1 MNYLDLIKNYTYKHL
16 SGRYIPLEKIDPFL
30 SILNGNFKVE
40 TKGFSVENRAIK
52 TIEWGVGKKKILMW
66 SQMHGNES
74 TTTKALI
81 DFLHLLNQQKETFVA
96 EWYNEFTFL
105 IVPILNPDGAF
116 KYTRVNANQVDL
128 NRDSVNLTQLES
140 KLLRKLFDEFNP
152 DYAFNLH
159 DQRTI
164 FGVGNSEKPATISFL
179 APAFDEMRSLN
190 QCREKAI
197 RLIVSMN
204 KEIQKVIPGQ
214 VGRFDDEFNINCIG
228 DYFQFRNVPTI
239 LFEAGH
245 YPEDYEREKTRE
257 IVFLSY
263 LVILDSIKEQKYLKN
278 DIIDYME
285 IPENCKSYNDIA
297 LRDVIEPQTGE
308 RYIVKAQYLE
318 VLEGEEVK
326 FYPVIVEIE
335 EKETN
340 FAHLALAEQYVFLN
354 SLSIKEDKIGKKLEE
369 VVDLSNIG
377 VNYLLKK

>member
-1 MNYLDLIKNYTYKHL
+1 
-16 SGRYIPLEKIDPFL
+16 
-30 SILNGNFKVE
+30 
-40 TKGFSVENRAIK
+40 
-52 TIEWGVGKKKILMW
+52 
-66 SQMHGNES
+66 
-74 TTTKALI
+74 
-81 DFLHLLNQQKETFVA
+81 
-96 EWYNEFTFL
+96 
-105 IVPILNPDGAF
+105 
-116 KYTRVNANQVDL
+116 
-128 NRDSVNLTQLES
+128 
-140 KLLRKLFDEFNP
+140 
-152 DYAFNLH
+152 
-159 DQRTI
+159 
-164 FGVGNSEKPATISFL
+164 
-179 APAFDEMRSLN
+179 
-190 QCREKAI
+190 
-197 RLIVSMN
+197 MN

-228 DYFQFRNVPTI
+228 DYFQSRNVPTI

-297 LRDVIEPQTGE
+297 LRNVIEPQTGE

-318 VLEGEEVK
+318 VLEDEEVK

>member
-1 MNYLDLIKNYTYKHL
+1 MNYLNIIKNYTYKSL
-16 SGRYIPLEKIDPFL
+16 SGRYVPFEKIAPSL
-30 SILNGNFKVE
+30 NILDHTFKVE
-40 TKGFSVENRAIK
+40 TKGYSVENREIK
-52 TIEWGVGKKKILMW
+52 TVEWGVGKKKIFMW

-74 TTTKALI
+74 TTTKALM
-81 DFLHLLNQQKETFVA
+81 DFLNLLNQQKESFVK
-96 EWYNEFTFL
+96 EWYNAYTFL

-128 NRDSVNLTQLES
+128 NRDSIDLTQPES
-140 KLLRKLFDEFNP
+140 KLLRKLFDEFKP

-164 FGVGNSEKPATISFL
+164 FGVGNCEKPATISFL

-190 QCREKAI
+190 HCREEAMK
-197 RLIVSMN
+197 LIIAMN
-204 KEIQKVIPGQ
+204 KEIQKIIPGQ
-214 VGRFDDEFNINCIG
+214 VGRFDDGFNINCIG

-263 LVILDSIKEQKYLKN
+263 LVALNSIKEQNYLEN
-278 DIIDYME
+278 TVTDYME
-285 IPENCKSYNDIA
+285 IPENVKSYHDIV
-297 LRDVIEPQTGE
+297 LTNVIDAETRQ
-308 RYIVKAQYLE
+308 RYVIKVQYSE
-318 VLEGEEVK
+318 VLEGEAIK
-326 FYPVIVEIE
+326 FCPRVVEID
-335 EKETN
+335 KKKSK
-340 FAHLALAEQYVFLN
+340 FAHLSLTEQFVFLD
-354 SLSIKEDKIGKKLEE
+354 SVSITKNQIGKKLAE